1 MRTDGDTWDIISG
14 VGITALGVA
23 TFRATET
30 AQPDALIRDDCARLF
45 IEAAGEPRSLRAL
58 AAPDEAEF
66 LPVARL
72 IGVRTKFFDEF
83 FLSAAAS
90 GVRQAVI
97 LAAGLDARGYRLD
110 WPVGA
115 TVFEIDQPKV
125 LDFKHQV
132 LADNE
137 VVPRAVLRAV
147 PVDLRD
153 DWPAALFE
161 AGFDAD
167 RPTAWSAEG
176 LLPYLPGAAQDAL
189 FERIDTLS
197 CPGSRLAVEGFSGGR
212 PDIARISRAAT
223 QEMATSPF
231 GDVDV
236 TELFYNDER
245 TDPSQWLTDRGW
257 RVDSADVTELSARYG
272 RPVPELPGDMADMH
286 DVAAYL
292 TAIK

>member
-1 MRTDGDTWDIISG
+1 MRTDGDTWDIISS

-45 IEAAGEPRSLRAL
+45 VEAAAEPRSLQAL
-58 AAPDEAEF
+58 AAPGDAEF

-83 FLSAAAS
+83 FLAAAAA

-115 TVFEIDQPKV
+115 SVFEIDQPKV

-153 DWPAALFE
+153 DWPAALFD

-197 CPGSRLAVEGFSGGR
+197 APGSRVAVEGFSGR
-212 PDIARISRAAT
+212 PDIARISQAAT

-236 TELFYNDER
+236 TQLFYNDER
-245 TDPSQWLTDRGW
+245 TDPVQWLTDRGW
-257 RVDSADVTELSARYG
+257 QVDSADVTELSARYG
-272 RPVPELPGDMADMH
+272 RPVPELTGGSADMH
-286 DVAAYL
+286 NVAAYL
-292 TAIK
+292 TATK